1 MSEHSRPGSGSIAPG
16 RPLRF
21 TVPALAL
28 LLGVSE
34 DAVLGQIERGELLAI
49 EEKEGWMI
57 YVDLPDLS
65 QPSAASQPESESAG
79 AEPPHDEVLS
89 VTHAVESRVDE
100 DADRSPALPVPVA
113 IPISPVD
120 LTLLINLVTDLT
132 KRNAELLDSTA
143 QWRERVQHLESEI
156 QRLIIPSPDHNRAID
171 GPRTPQEDV
180 AADSSEVETERAS
193 RLAAEAEIVRLQA
206 ELREVKQLQ
215 QLLQNAFQDPVARSA
230 AGWRTESLE
239 PEHAKSSWWRRLVG
253 GS

>member
-1 MSEHSRPGSGSIAPG
+1 MSEHSRQGNGSIAPG

-34 DAVLGQIERGELLAI
+34 EAVLGQIERGELLAI
-49 EEKEGWMI
+49 EEEDGWMV

-65 QPSAASQPESESAG
+65 QPTAASQPESEAVR

-89 VTHAVESRVDE
+89 VTHAVHARVDE
-100 DADRSPALPVPVA
+100 DADRTPALPVPVA

-132 KRNAELLDSTA
+132 KRNTELLDSTA

-156 QRLIIPSPDHNRAID
+156 QRLIIRSPEQYQAID
-171 GPRTPQEDV
+171 APQTSEEEV
-180 AADSSEVETERAS
+180 AADSAEVETERAG

-206 ELREVKQLQ
+206 ELREIKRLQ

-230 AGWRTESLE
+230 AGWRTASLE

-253 GS
+253 GP